1 MKTYISDI
9 IPKIKRFSRKLDELT
24 LLTNQEWV
32 VLDELA
38 QSKVKYIFLA
48 DGELLIASNGIVDRG
63 RWRYIGQ
70 NSIIIDLIE
79 KSFLYKHGFF
89 DENILALK
97 LDGIEGYAIL
107 VNESKYENEL
117 NSIDAVS
124 KFLKQKYPL
133 NLETIDIELG
143 ELVSTATI
151 TLIDN
156 GRHALYQIKYRT
168 GEEANF
174 YYRKSTLKKW
184 KYFIYLDG
192 GYIMNFPNR
201 EACIRYITEDLI
213 RKHIRD

>member
-133 NLETIDIELG
+133 KSKQNDKPLVGSAKIILEKPSYTFKMGAIDQYLIRFNNG
-143 ELVSTATI
+143 ES
-151 TLIDN
+151 
-156 GRHALYQIKYRT
+156 Y
-168 GEEANF
+168 NF
-174 YYRKSTLKKW
+174 YQKKSNK
-184 KYFIYLDG
+184 KYFIYSNDEIILFQDRDLCIK
-192 GYIMNFPNR
+192 YIMER
-201 EACIRYITEDLI
+201 IL
-213 RKHIRD
+213 